1 MRGPASGEVA
11 SAANLTRLV
20 ACAKNN
26 EADGVVAAV
35 IIAVT
40 SGIGIAVA
48 VALSAWPAR
57 RRSTLP

>member
-1 MRGPASGEVA
+1 MKSH
-11 SAANLTRLV
+11 SAANLTRLF
-20 ACAKNN
+20 ACAENN
-26 EADGVVAAV
+26 EPDGVVAAV

-40 SGIGIAVA
+40 SGIAIAVA